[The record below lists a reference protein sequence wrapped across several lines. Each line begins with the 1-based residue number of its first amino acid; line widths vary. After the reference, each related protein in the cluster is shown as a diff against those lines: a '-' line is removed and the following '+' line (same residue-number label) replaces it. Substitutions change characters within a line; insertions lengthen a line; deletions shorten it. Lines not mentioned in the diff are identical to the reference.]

1 MHQQQ
6 PLPDAHND
14 ARFSMLA
21 AAYTTRTIRRTEDG
35 PIVVLVGIW
44 NAIIVAVDHMRG
56 KYLLNTAHS
65 NRRMSVARP
74 PPDLHVLLLVPEVVR
89 LTGGASS

>member
-14 ARFSMLA
+14 ARF
-21 AAYTTRTIRRTEDG
+21 I
-35 PIVVLVGIW
+35 GIW

-74 PPDLHVLLLVPEVVR
+74 PVQTVERCYGPLRCDGSR
-89 LTGGASS
+89 FS